1 MLTHIHLSFIDW
13 IWAKTRPHPESISLY
28 LVHVWGCVWVSWSAM
43 TQTHSEKQWVS
54 CPIWASLYTGQICSL
69 SVSLEK
75 MTPAISLHWSL
86 RVSMAPWMELLI
98 TRTETYWLPAIHR
111 AVWADTRIEESALH
125 LIGLCFS
132 ATWTHTCWASLIFFK
147 FVFIYFWLCWVFVA
161 SRGHSLVVAS
171 GGYSLGCR
179 LLTALTSLIEEHRLW
194 GAQASVVVVHRL

>member
-1 MLTHIHLSFIDW
+1 
-13 IWAKTRPHPESISLY
+13 
-28 LVHVWGCVWVSWSAM
+28 M

-54 CPIWASLYTGQICSL
+54 CPVWASLYTGQICSL

-98 TRTETYWLPAIHR
+98 TRTETYWLPVIHR
-111 AVWADTRIEESALH
+111 AVSADTHIEESALH

-132 ATWTHTCWASLIFFK
+132 ATWTHTCWASLIFLN
-147 FVFIYFWLCWVFVA
+147 LCLFLAVLGLRSFTRALSSCGKWRLL
-161 SRGHSLVVAS
+161 SRV
-171 GGYSLGCR
+171 
-179 LLTALTSLIEEHRLW
+179 LLTALASLIEEHRLW